1 MTEMVNIQ
9 EILITSLKDRN
20 IFHSEADFQHH
31 LAWHIHTELQN
42 PQLRLEYPLSKNGSN
57 RWEYCDIVL
66 KSPYN
71 IGIEL
76 KYKTKRFTTKIEGES
91 FELKDQS
98 AQDEGRYDFLKDVK
112 RLETWCKD
120 GKINSGYAI
129 ILTNDSSYW
138 TKPTKDDTKDK
149 DFRLHNRKIID
160 KLDLDWKKDTSKT
173 TKKGRGGFKLE
184 NEYSL
189 EWKDVDSNVPNS
201 NFRYILLKVEC
212 PTVNASAEC
221 KR

>member
-1 MTEMVNIQ
+1 MVNIQ

-57 RWEYCDIVL
+57 SWEYCDIVL

-91 FELKDQS
+91 FELKNQS
-98 AQDEGRYDFLKDVK
+98 AQDIGRYGFLKDVK

-149 DFRLHNRKIID
+149 DFRLHNRKIIN

>member
-66 KSPYN
+66 KSPCN

-98 AQDEGRYDFLKDVK
+98 AQDTGRYDFLKDVQ
-112 RLETWCKD
+112 RLETWCIEKRID
-120 GKINSGYAI
+120 FGCAI

-138 TKPTKDDTKDK
+138 SESEKDTVDK
-149 DFRLHNRKIID
+149 DFRIHNRQITGSLKWGEKASTGTMRSREKPIIL
-160 KLDLDWKKDTSKT
+160 K
-173 TKKGRGGFKLE
+173 

-189 EWKDVDSNVPNS
+189 EWKDVSSSSD
-201 NFRYILLKVEC
+201 FRYIYLEVK
-212 PTVNASAEC
+212 A
-221 KR
+221 